1 MRITPL
7 FSGSSGNVILVESE
21 GARILV
27 DAGVT
32 ARKTGGALSELGLT
46 FSDIDAIFIT
56 HEHSDHIAG
65 LGVISRRKE
74 KIPVYMNERT
84 RAAIAGKKDGPGEK
98 LVRVFETGEEISVN
112 GVMGVKAFH
121 TSHDAAD
128 PVGYIFTDG
137 KLSAGLATDT
147 GYVTPGVR
155 ENLMKCGVIFFES
168 NHDVDMLMG
177 GPYPAV
183 LKERIRSDHGH
194 LSNSDCA
201 SALSSFI
208 SEGCCEKIILG
219 HLSKENNNP
228 MTALNTSVSVLK
240 SSGMERGRD
249 YLLNIARRDGMTDPF
264 EI

>member
-21 GARILV
+21 GARVLV
-27 DAGVT
+27 DTGVT
-32 ARKTGGALSELGLT
+32 ARKTGNALAELGLAFT
-46 FSDIDAIFIT
+46 DIDAIFIT

-65 LGVISRRKE
+65 LGVISRNKA
-74 KIPVYMNERT
+74 KIPIYLNEKT
-84 RAAIAGKKDGPGEK
+84 REAIAEKKDGPGEK
-98 LVRVFETGEEISVN
+98 LVRIFETGEEISIN

-128 PVGYIFTDG
+128 PVGYVFTDG
-137 KLSAGLATDT
+137 KKTVGIATDT
-147 GYVTPGVR
+147 GYVTQGVR
-155 ENLMKCGVIFFES
+155 ENLMRCGAILFES

-177 GPYPAV
+177 GSYPPV

-194 LSNSDCA
+194 LSNDDCA
-201 SALSSFI
+201 KALSSFI

-219 HLSKENNNP
+219 HLSRENNNP
-228 MTALNTSVSVLK
+228 MTALNTSVAVLR
-240 SSGMERGRD
+240 SLGMERNRD
-249 YLLNIARRDGMTDPF
+249 YLLNIARRDGTTDPF